1 MAENPKA
8 KDDPATKVASGKRN
22 RQAVMEDIAPASNPN
37 VPIRPTTNNDPGKVP
52 TPEQLAPIAQQNSN
66 VGIQPTMASVPSRP
80 AGSPPKQP
88 LTEQG
93 DNQDRDYIFGLKRGE
108 LDEYAK
114 QKNLSPSQRALVDE
128 AKYQFMSGTHALQSE
143 SDKQLFSNA
152 VNPNTEQYA
161 KQQQAAYQ
169 KGVSQPLTRQ
179 DVADITG
186 FEQGRYTIPTQQK
199 TQGTAMAPAQSQA
212 KANAIA
218 TTVPDDDTLK
228 ADLQKL
234 AATQGRDFNKFS
246 EAERNRWLAEYKVFR
261 TSIAQA
267 PDTQQATTQQATTQ
281 QATTQQATTQQ
292 ATTQLVPTIG
302 GVPTRTNTPSHQRDL
317 DYFTKVATSREASP
331 DDREMAKSYLLVNQ
345 IKNSPTLQSR
355 YGRMLEKDIR
365 TFEKQLQSQ
374 ARTEERQAPHI
385 RKARGIAGTQ
395 AEQLRNLKR
404 TNPRAYQL
412 QVWREVLRQPQYRG
426 LGLQLGF

>member
-22 RQAVMEDIAPASNPN
+22 RQAVMEDIAPASNPDI
-37 VPIRPTTNNDPGKVP
+37 PIRPTTNNDPGKVP

-93 DNQDRDYIFGLKRGE
+93 DNQDRDYIFGLNRGE

-114 QKNLSPSQRALVDE
+114 KNLSPSQRALVDE

-186 FEQGRYTIPTQQK
+186 FEQERYTIPTQQK

-234 AATQGRDFNKFS
+234 AATQGKDFNKLS
-246 EAERNRWLAEYKVFR
+246 EAERNRWLAEYRVFR

-267 PDTQQATTQQATTQ
+267 QQRQAPTQPATKQP
-281 QATTQQATTQQ
+281 
-292 ATTQLVPTIG
+292 LVPTME
-302 GVPTRTNTPSHQRDL
+302 GVPTRTSTPSYQRDV
-317 DYFTKVATSREASP
+317 DYFTKVATNREASP

-345 IKNSPTLQSR
+345 IKNNPTLQSR

-395 AEQLRNLKR
+395 AEQLRQLKR
-404 TNPRAYQL
+404 TNPKAYQL

>member
-1 MAENPKA
+1 MAENPKE

-22 RQAVMEDIAPASNPN
+22 RQAVMEDVSPASNPN

-199 TQGTAMAPAQSQA
+199 TQGTAMTPAQSQA

-234 AATQGRDFNKFS
+234 AKKQGRDWSKLNEGQIQQMVSDYRLRMTKAGQA
-246 EAERNRWLAEYKVFR
+246 AERLG
-261 TSIAQA
+261 QA
-267 PDTQQATTQQATTQ
+267 P
-281 QATTQQATTQQ
+281 ATTQQATTQQ

-317 DYFTKVATSREASP
+317 DYFTRVATSRTANPE
-331 DDREMAKSYLLVNQ
+331 DREMARGYLIVNQ
-345 IKNSPTLQSR
+345 IRNDPKLKER
-355 YGRMLEKDIR
+355 YGRMLDKDIR
-365 TFEKQLQSQ
+365 TLEKQLQSQ
-374 ARTEERQAPHI
+374 ARTEKRQAPHI

-395 AEQLRNLKR
+395 AEQLRQLKR
-404 TNPRAYQL
+404 TNPEAYQL
-412 QVWREVLRQPQYRG
+412 QLWGEVLRQPQYRG
-426 LGLQLGF
+426 IEMQLGF

>member
-22 RQAVMEDIAPASNPN
+22 RQAVMEDVSPASNPN

-186 FEQGRYTIPTQQK
+186 VEQGRYTIPTQQK

-234 AATQGRDFNKFS
+234 AATQGKDFNKLS
-246 EAERNRWLAEYKVFR
+246 EAERNRWLAEYRVYR
-261 TSIAQA
+261 TSVAQA
-267 PDTQQATTQQATTQ
+267 QQRQAPTQPATKQP
-281 QATTQQATTQQ
+281 
-292 ATTQLVPTIG
+292 LVPTME
-302 GVPTRTNTPSHQRDL
+302 GVPTRTSTPSHQRDV

-345 IKNSPTLQSR
+345 IKNNPTLQSR

-374 ARTEERQAPHI
+374 ARTEKRQAPHI
-385 RKARGIAGTQ
+385 QKARGLEGTR
-395 AEQLRNLKR
+395 AEQLLNLKR

-426 LGLQLGF
+426 LELQLGF

>member
-37 VPIRPTTNNDPGKVP
+37 VPTRPTTNNDPGKVP

-66 VGIQPTMASVPSRP
+66 VGIQPTTASVPSRP

-88 LTEQG
+88 LTEQE

-108 LDEYAK
+108 LNEYAK

-169 KGVSQPLTRQ
+169 KGISQPLTRQ
-179 DVADITG
+179 DIADITG
-186 FEQGRYTIPTQQK
+186 FGQGRYTIPTQQK
-199 TQGTAMAPAQSQA
+199 TQA

-234 AATQGRDFNKFS
+234 AATQGKDFNKLS
-246 EAERNRWLAEYKVFR
+246 EAERNRWLAEYRVYR
-261 TSIAQA
+261 TSVAQA
-267 PDTQQATTQQATTQ
+267 KQRQAPTQPATKQP
-281 QATTQQATTQQ
+281 
-292 ATTQLVPTIG
+292 LVPTVE
-302 GVPTRTNTPSHQRDL
+302 GVPTRTRTRTRTPSHQRDV

-374 ARTEERQAPHI
+374 ARTEKRQAYHI
-385 RKARGIAGTQ
+385 RKARGLEGTR

-412 QVWREVLRQPQYRG
+412 QVWREVLRQPQYQG
-426 LGLQLGF
+426 LELQLGF

>member
-169 KGVSQPLTRQ
+169 KGISQPLTRQ

-234 AATQGRDFNKFS
+234 AATQGKDFNKLS
-246 EAERNRWLAEYKVFR
+246 EAERNRWLAEYRVFR

-267 PDTQQATTQQATTQ
+267 QQRQAPTQPATKQP
-281 QATTQQATTQQ
+281 
-292 ATTQLVPTIG
+292 LVPTME
-302 GVPTRTNTPSHQRDL
+302 GVPTRTSTQSYQRDV
-317 DYFTKVATSREASP
+317 DYFTKVATNREASP

-385 RKARGIAGTQ
+385 RKARGVAGTQ

-426 LGLQLGF
+426 LELQLGF

>member
-22 RQAVMEDIAPASNPN
+22 RQAVMEDVSPASNPN
-37 VPIRPTTNNDPGKVP
+37 VPIRPTTNNDPSKVP

-108 LDEYAK
+108 LDEYAE

-169 KGVSQPLTRQ
+169 KGISQPLTRQ

-234 AATQGRDFNKFS
+234 AATQGKDFNKLS
-246 EAERNRWLAEYKVFR
+246 EAERNRWLAEYRVYR
-261 TSIAQA
+261 TSVAQA
-267 PDTQQATTQQATTQ
+267 QQRQAPTQPATKQP
-281 QATTQQATTQQ
+281 
-292 ATTQLVPTIG
+292 LVPTME
-302 GVPTRTNTPSHQRDL
+302 GVPTRTSTPSYQRDV

-385 RKARGIAGTQ
+385 RKARGLEGTR

>member
-22 RQAVMEDIAPASNPN
+22 RQAVMEDIAPASNPDI
-37 VPIRPTTNNDPGKVP
+37 PIRPTTNNDPGKVP

-108 LDEYAK
+108 LDEYAE

-186 FEQGRYTIPTQQK
+186 SEQGKYTIPTQQK

-234 AATQGRDFNKFS
+234 AATQGKDFNKLS
-246 EAERNRWLAEYKVFR
+246 EAERNRWLAEYRVYR
-261 TSIAQA
+261 TSVAQA
-267 PDTQQATTQQATTQ
+267 QQRQAPTQPATKQP
-281 QATTQQATTQQ
+281 
-292 ATTQLVPTIG
+292 LVPTME
-302 GVPTRTNTPSHQRDL
+302 GVPTRTSTSSHQRDV

-365 TFEKQLQSQ
+365 TLEKQLQSQ
-374 ARTEERQAPHI
+374 ARTEKRQAPHI
-385 RKARGIAGTQ
+385 RKARGLEGTR
-395 AEQLRNLKR
+395 AEQLLNLKR

>member
-22 RQAVMEDIAPASNPN
+22 RQAVMEDVSPASNPN

-93 DNQDRDYIFGLKRGE
+93 DNQDRDYIFGLNRGE

-179 DVADITG
+179 DVADITR
-186 FEQGRYTIPTQQK
+186 FEQGGYTIPTQQK

-234 AATQGRDFNKFS
+234 AATQGKDFNKLS
-246 EAERNRWLAEYKVFR
+246 EAERNRWLAEYRVFR

-267 PDTQQATTQQATTQ
+267 QQRQAPTQPATKQP
-281 QATTQQATTQQ
+281 
-292 ATTQLVPTIG
+292 LVPTME
-302 GVPTRTNTPSHQRDL
+302 GVPTRTSTPSHQRDV
-317 DYFTKVATSREASP
+317 DYFTKVATNREASP

-345 IKNSPTLQSR
+345 IKNNPTLQSR

-374 ARTEERQAPHI
+374 ARTEERQAHHI
-385 RKARGIAGTQ
+385 RKARGLEGTR